1 MIFYFADKGYLKI
14 SLDENNSPTLIRIVR
29 NLPNSCTDYERV
41 MFEGLFARGET
52 VTPAQLA
59 NRFYKTCER
68 VTAMV
73 NSRARGLFT
82 SKSMSVAVLFATL
95 GGLLLGVAPFALG
108 LIQISVKYILVAPFL
123 AIIPALIIFGAS
135 QTVRWYELK
144 ISKKKK
150 ALFSLLI
157 ALGCAALSLLYAL
170 LVPHWIMD
178 FVPKLLLGAVCSA
191 VCALSVIIVSRSD
204 AYNAQLNQIVGFKSF
219 ILLAE
224 KERLEKML
232 EDDPQFYYH
241 ILPYAQVLGVSD
253 KWEEKFANITVE
265 PPQWYASSVAGTVF
279 RLHLFNSI
287 MRNTMSTMTK
297 NMVSRP
303 SSGASGGH
311 GGGHFGGF
319 SGGGHGGGGGHFR

>member
-1 MIFYFADKGYLKI
+1 M
-14 SLDENNSPTLIRIVR
+14 
-29 NLPNSCTDYERV
+29 
-41 MFEGLFARGET
+41 
-52 VTPAQLA
+52 
-59 NRFYKTCER
+59 
-68 VTAMV
+68 
-73 NSRARGLFT
+73 
-82 SKSMSVAVLFATL
+82 
-95 GGLLLGVAPFALG
+95 
-108 LIQISVKYILVAPFL
+108 
-123 AIIPALIIFGAS
+123 
-135 QTVRWYELK
+135 
-144 ISKKKK
+144 
-150 ALFSLLI
+150 I

-178 FVPKLLLGAVCSA
+178 FVPKLLLGVVCSA

-224 KERLEKML
+224 KEKLEKML

-253 KWEEKFANITVE
+253 KWEEKFAGITVE
-265 PPQWYASSVAGTVF
+265 PPQWYASSMAGTVF
-279 RLHLFNSI
+279 RLQLFNSI

-303 SSGASGGH
+303 SSGASGG
-311 GGGHFGGF
+311 GRGGHFGGF